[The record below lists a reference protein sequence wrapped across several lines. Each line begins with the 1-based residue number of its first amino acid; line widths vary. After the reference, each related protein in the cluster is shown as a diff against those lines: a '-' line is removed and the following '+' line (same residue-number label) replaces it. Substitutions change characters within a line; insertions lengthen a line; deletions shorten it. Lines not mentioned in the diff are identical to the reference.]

1 MQRRVQVK
9 PRMKVIAAPET
20 FEPIMWAIGIVLSAA
35 IISLAWL
42 S

>member
-1 MQRRVQVK
+1 MQRQGHVK
-9 PRMKVIAAPET
+9 PRMKAIAASEP
-20 FEPIMWAIGIVLSAA
+20 FEPIMWAIGIMLSAA

>member
-1 MQRRVQVK
+1 MRRDEYVK
-9 PRMKVIAAPET
+9 PRANVLAASQS
-20 FEPIMWAIGIVLSAA
+20 FEPVMWSIGIVLSAA

>member
-1 MQRRVQVK
+1 MRRDGYPPATVL
-9 PRMKVIAAPET
+9 AASQP
-20 FEPIMWAIGIVLSAA
+20 FEPVMWSIGIMLSAA